1 VLSFLSPSKKL
12 HKHIVYVLLIIIR
25 LLSLQ
30 ESHSA
35 DNLLFMNSMKA
46 SSSSNS
52 VLDEARK
59 RAESR
64 ASILNSLS
72 ASFKDKS
79 NENKHKRPRENVQ
92 SSNDTKHHDSKK
104 RKVPEASSSSQ
115 SSSVNIH
122 NKAMQASVVQAKDT
136 NNKSIELVMSFVE
149 SMNASIEKDGAREAI
164 EVNANLS
171 GELPT
176 GSSRPGFA
184 SIKFRNRL
192 HEYLQEQLPSKAL
205 LLDNGSAQLDAIQR
219 SRGQSSR
226 NQPTYANV
234 SNRELME
241 LHGSTNKKRRKVWE
255 AEIRSRKM
263 TLSTLQQMHDQWILY
278 TYRAFLS
285 KGVDEQ
291 ALQTRL
297 FNGLELV
304 GAYVQAYRNTTYTSS
319 RYRSSA
325 IAPRCKNDRWEDGL
339 FGYVVDVSPS
349 CYYVV
354 RCVDSRSS
362 TSETTSVPTQPLPLE
377 VLCIHKVA
385 CNLAVF
391 LPTAATEKEARAR
404 ISEMA
409 TKTVSDEA
417 EDEEDHSL
425 ASGNDDN
432 EGEIGGVGSTLPL
445 AIAEGVDADV
455 SMNMDEGTGTDR
467 PSTTFQNNNPIFIVF
482 GRYFDRNQ
490 RTRQQEFPYSVL
502 PSSSA
507 L

>member
-1 VLSFLSPSKKL
+1 
-12 HKHIVYVLLIIIR
+12 
-25 LLSLQ
+25 
-30 ESHSA
+30 
-35 DNLLFMNSMKA
+35 MSMKS

-79 NENKHKRPRENVQ
+79 SNEKHKRPRESIQ
-92 SSNDTKHHDSKK
+92 SSNDTKHPDSKK
-104 RKVPEASSSSQ
+104 RKVPEASSTSQ

-149 SMNASIEKDGAREAI
+149 SMNASLEKDNVREVT
-164 EVNANLS
+164 EVDANLY

-176 GSSRPGFA
+176 GSNRKGFA
-184 SIKFRNRL
+184 SIRFRNRL

-226 NQPTYANV
+226 NQPTYATV

-255 AEIRSRKM
+255 ADIRSRKM
-263 TLSTLQQMHDQWILY
+263 TQSTLQQMHDQWILY

-304 GAYVQAYRNTTYTSS
+304 GAYVQAHRNTTYTSS
-319 RYRSSA
+319 GYRSSA
-325 IAPRCKNDRWEDGL
+325 MAPRCKNDRWEDGL

-349 CYYVV
+349 CYYIV
-354 RCVDSRSS
+354 RCVDSKSS
-362 TSETTSVPTQPLPLE
+362 TPENLAVSMQSLSLE
-377 VLCIHKVA
+377 VLCIHKVS

-404 ISEMA
+404 ISAMV
-409 TKTVSDEA
+409 TKTVSDDDEA
-417 EDEEDHSL
+417 EDNSI
-425 ASGNDDN
+425 ASGNDNN
-432 EGEIGGVGSTLPL
+432 EGEIDGVGDTLPL

-455 SMNMDEGTGTDR
+455 SMNMDEGTCSDR
-467 PSTTFQNNNPIFIVF
+467 QSTTFQHNNPVFIVF
-482 GRYFDRNQ
+482 GMYFDRNQ
-490 RTRQQEFPYSVL
+490 RTRQKEFPYSVQ